1 MDKTLLTIETD
12 VLKILLTIMLAIAF
26 FMYLVILG
34 ANKCKTD
41 EERKQEDEEQAKAL
55 EQANKIVKK

>member
-1 MDKTLLTIETD
+1 MI
-12 VLKILLTIMLAIAF
+12 LKILLIIMLVIAF

-41 EERKQEDEEQAKAL
+41 EEQAKAL
-55 EQANKIVKK
+55 KQANKIVKK